1 MVSNEMLSATSVE
14 ALLAG
19 NLRSLG
25 QESNL
30 REFIQ
35 DVAAALRTKERE
47 LKQLQEGISRMGADR
62 RVTQGPMAT
71 AVKALNEMSAGEQR
85 QVLDVWA
92 QGMVARLNDQA
103 ATTRMHSMAAV
114 SAVART
120 KHALGLVLEHP
131 ECTVALAQVVAE
143 AVASIPPIALAG
155 EVEVNIKERADIGF
169 VVPTK
174 DEEVL
179 EASVITQLF
188 EDEQSNTYPPVEEQ
202 PLASAPQVVAHPEGP
217 PTFAEPASN
226 GLDDLFESQ
235 PVAPANGLDD
245 LFESQPVA
253 PASAHVTPEIS
264 PTLAEPTSNG
274 LDDLFESHNETGQ
287 VKEDTELPREPSAEV
302 GPVTKTT
309 SSVDT
314 PKQPASASQ
323 IRRAKLLLAAQN
335 LQDSYT
341 EVPSETSKPAE
352 TPDVVPTSPGQS
364 AEPKSDT
371 KLSLDDLLP

>member
-1 MVSNEMLSATSVE
+1 MLSATSVE

-235 PVAPANGLDD
+235 PVAPA
-245 LFESQPVA
+245 
-253 PASAHVTPEIS
+253 SAHVTPEIS